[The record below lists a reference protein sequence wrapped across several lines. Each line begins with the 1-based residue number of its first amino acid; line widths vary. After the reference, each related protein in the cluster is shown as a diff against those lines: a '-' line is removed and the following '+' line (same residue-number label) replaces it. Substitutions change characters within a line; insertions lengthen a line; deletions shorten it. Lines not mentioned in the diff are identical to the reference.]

1 MCPISYHGKRGK
13 ETGKGVVEGAGIR
26 KRGIG
31 DGGDRTYRK
40 IGPIR
45 HIRPIGQIGPI
56 GRFEMQ

>member
-1 MCPISYHGKRGK
+1 MEKEARKQERG
-13 ETGKGVVEGAGIR
+13 VEGAGIR

-40 IGPIR
+40 IGPIG